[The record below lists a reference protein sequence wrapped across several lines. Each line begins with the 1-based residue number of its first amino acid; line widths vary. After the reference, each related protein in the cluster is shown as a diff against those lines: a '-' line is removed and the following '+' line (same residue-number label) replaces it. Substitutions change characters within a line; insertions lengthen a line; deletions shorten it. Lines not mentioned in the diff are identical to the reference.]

1 MKIPDSEMND
11 DYEFGD
17 YLDDVDAS
25 SSAAQAHTPAHE
37 TRTERARRPDVQVR
51 EAGEKLT
58 RRKRAKGREA
68 GRGRCGG
75 TGAGSER
82 GGGRARRDADILI

>member
-11 DYEFGD
+11 DDEFGD
-17 YLDDVDAS
+17 YLD
-25 SSAAQAHTPAHE
+25 
-37 TRTERARRPDVQVR
+37 DVQVR

-68 GRGRCGG
+68 GRGR
-75 TGAGSER
+75 
-82 GGGRARRDADILI
+82 

>member
-11 DYEFGD
+11 DDEFGD
-17 YLDDVDAS
+17 YLD
-25 SSAAQAHTPAHE
+25 
-37 TRTERARRPDVQVR
+37 DVQVR

-82 GGGRARRDADILI
+82 GGG

>member
-17 YLDDVDAS
+17 YLDDV
-25 SSAAQAHTPAHE
+25 
-37 TRTERARRPDVQVR
+37 QVR
-51 EAGEKLT
+51 EAGEKLTRRT

-82 GGGRARRDADILI
+82 GGG